1 MRIITSCFAAG
12 RLSGAP
18 LLFCLVFCGELGGE
32 ATSVPCEAAA
42 QAGFENRGKEIN
54 SLVLGDERNGF
65 SNH

>member
-12 RLSGAP
+12 RLSGVP

-32 ATSVPCEAAA
+32 ATSVPHVTVVW
-42 QAGFENRGKEIN
+42 AGFENRGKEIN